1 MPTGPGLQWSN
12 LRTYVHLSNQTH
24 IHVLNALHALLL
36 SRMFVLIVGA
46 GRVGSAVAKSA
57 LASGHEVSVLDEDPL
72 SHERLDAGQSKSWED
87 SGGQFTVG
95 TALEMDALI
104 QAGIERAD
112 VFIASTAGDNTN
124 LVIAQIAQKRFSVEK
139 VIVRVMDPARA
150 GWYGEQGLHTISPT
164 KHAIEMFQQAL
175 EPEPVS

>member
-1 MPTGPGLQWSN
+1 
-12 LRTYVHLSNQTH
+12 
-24 IHVLNALHALLL
+24 
-36 SRMFVLIVGA
+36 MFILIVGA

-57 LASGHEVSVLDEDPL
+57 LAAGHQVSVLDEDPL
-72 SHERLDAGQSKSWED
+72 SHERLDAGQDQSWED

-95 TALEMDALI
+95 TALEIDALVE
-104 QAGIERAD
+104 AGIEGAD